1 MNIAM
6 RVVIIV
12 SVLLLPAFAWA
23 ALPLI
28 TDDTETLGKGNFQLE
43 IGGEY
48 DRDREAG
55 GPASVDETDYIITS
69 TLTYGISDQ
78 VDIFVISPYVQSSA
92 ETKAATTRV
101 NGISDTAFGV
111 KWRFYEK
118 EGLSFAIRPGV
129 AVPTGNDKKVLGTG
143 KVGYGAYFIVTKE
156 TDPWEMHVNLG
167 YLRNENR
174 IDERQDIWHAS
185 LAGAYEIK
193 KSLKACADIGIETNR
208 DRTSE
213 IEPRYMLGGIIYE
226 MREDFELSFGVKAG
240 LNRPE
245 TDWALL
251 PGVTSRF

>member
-1 MNIAM
+1 MN
-6 RVVIIV
+6 VVLRAFIIGA
-12 SVLLLPAFAWA
+12 VLLLPVSAWA

-28 TDDTETLGKGNFQLE
+28 TDDTETQGRGKFQIE

-48 DRDREAG
+48 DRERESG
-55 GPASVDETDYIITS
+55 GPASVTETDYIITS
-69 TLTYGISDQ
+69 TLTYGMSDH
-78 VDIFVISPYVQSSA
+78 VDIFVAVPYLWSA
-92 ETKAATTRV
+92 VSVEESTTRV
-101 NGISDTAFGV
+101 NSISDTALGV
-111 KWRFYEK
+111 KWRIHEK
-118 EGLSFAIRPGV
+118 EGLSFAVKPV
-129 AVPTGNDKKVLGTG
+129 ATVPTGNDKKVLGTG

-251 PGVTSRF
+251 PGVTYRF